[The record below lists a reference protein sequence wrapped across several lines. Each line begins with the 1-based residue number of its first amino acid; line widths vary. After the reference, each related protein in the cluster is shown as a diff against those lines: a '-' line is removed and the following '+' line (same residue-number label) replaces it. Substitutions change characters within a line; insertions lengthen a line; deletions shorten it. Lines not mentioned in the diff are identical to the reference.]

1 MDYDYIRKRKT
12 MQIIAP
18 LFIVNI
24 ILLFA
29 VALAMTAP
37 HIQAGCYMIGTE
49 INGDGSIEHL
59 MIGDCG

>member
-1 MDYDYIRKRKT
+1 

-18 LFIVNI
+18 LFIINL
-24 ILLFA
+24 ILLMA
-29 VALAMTAP
+29 IAMTIASP
-37 HIQAGCYMIGTE
+37 DMSAGCYMIGTE